1 MNLRNPN
8 REGHMITLAP
18 CLQAACILLPAA
30 FAAGAV
36 YHVDNA
42 HAAASDTTTGA
53 LDSPWP
59 TIQHAAENVGPGDTV
74 MVHEGEYDERVT
86 CRESGTA
93 SARVVFRAAPG
104 EEVTMWG
111 FYTRNCDYV
120 TIEGFSITGD
130 SSLTSWTDRA
140 GVFATSDFVHVIDN
154 YFFELSCGVRT
165 SWTEP
170 YPRGGRVLRNRAYRC
185 QYGMTIN
192 GIDWLIEDNE
202 VERLVWRGS
211 GDADYARLFG
221 ENIVFRGNRFHGTR
235 KEEIG
240 SAHVDC
246 WQTFTNNGEYLRD
259 IVIEANLCES
269 CHQGFMASNVTGTD
283 CGTIIVR
290 NNVFAHTWAWGLCVH
305 DIGGWT
311 VDNNTFVDINYHA
324 AGFRGDSRGN
334 VVRNNIFVDAGSGYW
349 ANDGAEVDGSYNLL
363 YNTNGGAGDPH
374 TITGEDPL
382 FVDPGSGDYRLQD
395 GSPAIDKGM
404 TLETFAVD
412 HRGVV
417 RPQEDGWDIGAYE
430 YVSTATV
437 AGRRAWN
444 ARSYDERGRADFR
457 SRAMPPAGKIIT
469 LYDPRGRTVA
479 VLSGHTGSGVFR
491 PRTAPPGSGIY
502 IRAFR
507 DSDSRSIRRIGTVT
521 F

>member
-1 MNLRNPN
+1 
-8 REGHMITLAP
+8 MIALAP
-18 CLQAACILLPAA
+18 CLPAACVLTLVTIATA
-30 FAAGAV
+30 AV

-42 HAAASDTTTGA
+42 HAASSDTNPGSV
-53 LDSPWP
+53 DSPWL
-59 TIQHAAENVGPGDTV
+59 TIQHAAENVGAGDTV
-74 MVHEGEYDERVT
+74 MVREGEYDERVT

-93 SARVVFRAAPG
+93 TSRVVFRAAPQ

-120 TIEGFSITGD
+120 TIEGFRITGD

-140 GVFATSDFVHVIDN
+140 GVFATSDFVHVTGN
-154 YFFELSCGVRT
+154 YFFELGCAVRT
-165 SWTEP
+165 SWTDP

-192 GIDWLIEDNE
+192 GIDWLIEGNE

-259 IVIEANLCES
+259 VVLEGNLCES

-283 CGTIIVR
+283 CGNIIVR

-311 VDNNTFVDINYHA
+311 VDNNTFVDIHYHA
-324 AGFRGDSRGN
+324 AGFNGDSRAN
-334 VVRNNIFVDAGSGYW
+334 LLRNNIFCRAGSGYW
-349 ANDGAEVDGSYNLL
+349 ATDGAQVDGDYNLL
-363 YNTNGGAGDPH
+363 YDTKDGTPAPH
-374 TITGEDPL
+374 NITGKDPL
-382 FVDPGSGDYRLQD
+382 LIDPGNGDYRLRK

-404 TLETFAVD
+404 TLEAFAVD

-417 RPQEDGWDIGAYE
+417 RPQNEGWDIGAYE
-430 YVSTATV
+430 YVSTATD
-437 AGRRAWN
+437 AGRH
-444 ARSYDERGRADFR
+444 ARSYGEWGRPDSR
-457 SRAMPPAGKIIT
+457 SPTTSHAGGTIT
-469 LYDPRGRTVA
+469 LYDPRGRTVSVFSA
-479 VLSGHTGSGVFR
+479 HTGSGAIG
-491 PRTAPPGSGIY
+491 PRASPPGSGFY
-502 IRAFR
+502 IRVSEDSHSPGMRCGGAVAF
-507 DSDSRSIRRIGTVT
+507 
-521 F
+521 